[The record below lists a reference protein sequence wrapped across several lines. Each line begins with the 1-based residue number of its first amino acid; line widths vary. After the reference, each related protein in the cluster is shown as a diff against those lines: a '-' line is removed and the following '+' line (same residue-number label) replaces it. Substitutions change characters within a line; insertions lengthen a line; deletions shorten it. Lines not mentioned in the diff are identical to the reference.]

1 MRKEVIELGKMGAL
15 PPFQSI
21 LDNPEGEALLKKY
34 EELITS
40 IQPPITN
47 DEARVLVGVLGPGD
61 CFGVEWA
68 LIHLIETAPGWPLED
83 CLVDAD
89 SQGVAFLKQRA
100 KTPGAWARFVNGSF
114 GGGFAPPGWSGT
126 SPHRRYAA
134 NSGFGAAAAQP
145 AGLSVWL
152 IK

>member
-1 MRKEVIELGKMGAL
+1 MRKEVTELEKMGAL
-15 PPFQSI
+15 PHFQLI

-40 IQPPITN
+40 IQPPVTD

-83 CLVDAD
+83 CLVDTD
-89 SQGVAFLKQRA
+89 SQGVESLKQR
-100 KTPGAWARFVNGSF
+100 VENS
-114 GGGFAPPGWSGT
+114 
-126 SPHRRYAA
+126 RRL
-134 NSGFGAAAAQP
+134 GK
-145 AGLSVWL
+145 
-152 IK
+152 IR